1 MILKIDK
8 VKETKISMKRYWGEI
23 KDPVHGYVHIT
34 EPEKQLI
41 DSYPVQRL
49 HRLRQLAGSEFVYSG
64 ANHTRFEH
72 CIGVMHLAGKLSENQ
87 NLSQLLSED
96 EITIVRMA
104 SLLHD
109 VGHGP
114 FSHIF
119 EHLLVKFLNKTHE
132 DMTRWII
139 QESELHDIIKDVGYN
154 PDEVAKL
161 AVGELRRP
169 GKAFLDQI
177 IQSAVD
183 IDKLDFV
190 VRDTYH
196 TGAEY
201 GYVDIFRLIH
211 MLDVLGENLAVDV
224 GALSALESFVLAR
237 LESFR
242 SIYFHRVGRAA
253 QIMLASA
260 MENAKDELNLIDFDS
275 PQDYLALT
283 DYTVWT
289 KLREC
294 EKSRKIM
301 ENLEH
306 RKLLKCAYDRT
317 FHVKEKMVTSIFCV
331 EEVRDQVRN
340 KIAAEAGVDAE
351 EIVIDVPTVPSVPY
365 HHSDLLEPMEIPVFQ
380 KTRAD
385 EKIPLRLSDISSVF
399 GVLKGFINILRVY
412 TSEQYVDRVSIAA
425 TKIIGGTPSSAK
437 ISF

>member
-1 MILKIDK
+1 MFH
-8 VKETKISMKRYWGEI
+8 MRRYWGEI
-23 KDPVHGYVHIT
+23 KDPVHGYVNIT
-34 EPEKQLI
+34 EAEKQVI

-49 HRLRQLAGSEFVYSG
+49 HRLRQLAGSEFVYPG

-72 CIGVMHLAGKLSENQ
+72 CIGVMHLAGKLAENQ
-87 NLSQLLSED
+87 NLSPLLSED
-96 EITIVRMA
+96 DVQMVRMA

-114 FSHIF
+114 FSHVF

-132 DMTRWII
+132 DMTLWLI
-139 QESELHDIIKDVGYN
+139 QKSELRDIISGLGYN
-154 PDEVAKL
+154 PDTVGKL
-161 AVGELRRP
+161 AVGELRMQ
-169 GKAFLDQI
+169 GKAFLDQF

-201 GYVDIFRLIH
+201 GYVDIFRLIR

-242 SIYFHRVGRAA
+242 SIYFHRVGRSA
-253 QIMLASA
+253 QIMLATA
-260 MENAKDELNLIDFDS
+260 MEEAKDELGLVDFDS
-275 PQDYLALT
+275 PEDYLALN

-294 EKSRKIM
+294 EKSREIM
-301 ENLEH
+301 KDLE
-306 RKLLKCAYDRT
+306 RRNLLKCAYDKT

-340 KIAAEAGVDAE
+340 KIAAEAGVE
-351 EIVIDVPTVPSVPY
+351 PHVIVIDVPTVPSVPY

-380 KTRAD
+380 KSRTG

-399 GVLKGFINILRVY
+399 DVLKGFINILRVY
-412 TSEQYVDRVSIAA
+412 TDERYVDKVSAA
-425 TKIIGGTPSSAK
+425 ASKVIDGTPSSAK

>member
-1 MILKIDK
+1 MR
-8 VKETKISMKRYWGEI
+8 RYWGEI
-23 KDPVHGYVHIT
+23 KDPVHGYIYIT
-34 EPEKQLI
+34 DSEKQLI

-72 CIGVMHLAGKLSENQ
+72 SIGVMYLAGKLTENQ
-87 NLSQLLSED
+87 NISQFLSEE
-96 EITIVRMA
+96 EIQIVRMA

-114 FSHIF
+114 FSHVF

-132 DMTRWII
+132 DMTQWII
-139 QESELHDIIKDVGYN
+139 QKSELSDSINELGYN
-154 PDEVAKL
+154 SDELAKL
-161 AVGELRRP
+161 AVGELRRQ
-169 GKAFLDQI
+169 GKAFLDQV

-183 IDKLDFV
+183 VDKLDFV

-253 QIMLASA
+253 QIMLATA
-260 MENAKDELNLIDFDS
+260 MEKAKDELGLIEFDS
-275 PQDYLALT
+275 PQDYLALD

-289 KLREC
+289 KLKEIK
-294 EKSRKIM
+294 ESRGIIV
-301 ENLEH
+301 NLER
-306 RKLLKCAYDRT
+306 RKLLKCAYDKT
-317 FHVKEKMVTSIFCV
+317 FYAREKMVPSIFSV
-331 EEVRDQVRN
+331 DEVREQMRN
-340 KIAAEAGVDAE
+340 KIASEAGVEAQT
-351 EIVIDVPTVPSVPY
+351 IVIDVPTVPSVPY
-365 HHSDLLEPMEIPVFQ
+365 NHSKLLEPMEIPVFQ
-380 KTRAD
+380 KTRTG
-385 EKIPLRLSDISSVF
+385 EKVPLRLSDISSVF
-399 GVLKGFINILRVY
+399 DVLKGFINILRVY
-412 TSEQYVDRVSIAA
+412 TDEKYVDKVSAA
-425 TKIIGGTPSSAK
+425 SVKVIGGTPSSAK

>member
-1 MILKIDK
+1 MQ
-8 VKETKISMKRYWGEI
+8 RYWGQI
-23 KDPVHGYVHIT
+23 KDPVHGYVYIT
-34 EPEKQLI
+34 EAEKQLI
-41 DSYPVQRL
+41 DSYPFQRL

-72 CIGVMHLAGKLSENQ
+72 SIGVMYLAGKLTENQ
-87 NLSQLLSED
+87 NISPLLSAE
-96 EITIVRMA
+96 EIQIVRMA

-114 FSHIF
+114 FSHVF

-139 QESELHDIIKDVGYN
+139 QKSELHDIISRLGY
-154 PDEVAKL
+154 DADAVAKL
-161 AVGELRRP
+161 AVGELRRR
-169 GKAFLDQI
+169 GKAFLDQV
-177 IQSAVD
+177 IQSTVD
-183 IDKLDFV
+183 VDKLDFV

-196 TGAEY
+196 TGAKY
-201 GYVDIFRLIH
+201 GYVDVFRLIH

-253 QIMLASA
+253 QIMLATA
-260 MENAKDELNLIDFDS
+260 MEKAKDELGLVEFDS
-275 PQDYLALT
+275 PEDYLALN

-289 KLREC
+289 KLKEC
-294 EKSRKIM
+294 EKSRGIM
-301 ENLEH
+301 ENLE
-306 RKLLKCAYDRT
+306 RRRLLKCAYDRT
-317 FHVKEKMVTSIFCV
+317 FYAREKMVPSIFSV

-340 KIAAEAGVDAE
+340 KIASEAGVEAQA
-351 EIVIDVPTVPSVPY
+351 IVIDVPTVPSVPY

-380 KTRAD
+380 KTRTG

-399 GVLKGFINILRVY
+399 DVLKGFINILRVY
-412 TSEQYVDRVSIAA
+412 TDERYVDKVSAA
-425 TKIIGGTPSSAK
+425 SAKVIGGTPSSAK

>member
-1 MILKIDK
+1 MR
-8 VKETKISMKRYWGEI
+8 RYWGEI
-23 KDPVHGYVHIT
+23 KDPVHGYVYIT
-34 EPEKQLI
+34 EAEKQLI

-72 CIGVMHLAGKLSENQ
+72 SIGVMYLAGKLTENQ

-96 EITIVRMA
+96 EIQIVRMA
-104 SLLHD
+104 ALLHD

-114 FSHIF
+114 FSHVF

-139 QESELHDIIKDVGYN
+139 QKSELRDIISGLGYD
-154 PDEVAKL
+154 PDAIGKL
-161 AVGELRRP
+161 AVGELRRR

-183 IDKLDFV
+183 VDKLDFV

-253 QIMLASA
+253 QIMLATA
-260 MENAKDELNLIDFDS
+260 MEKAKDELGLVDFDS
-275 PQDYLALT
+275 PEDYLALN

-289 KLREC
+289 MLKEC
-294 EKSRKIM
+294 KKSRGIM
-301 ENLEH
+301 EKLE
-306 RKLLKCAYDRT
+306 RRRLLKCAYDRT
-317 FHVKEKMVTSIFCV
+317 FHVREKMVPSIFSV
-331 EEVRDQVRN
+331 DEVREQMRN
-340 KIAAEAGVDAE
+340 KIASEAGVEPQA
-351 EIVIDVPTVPSVPY
+351 IVIDVPTVPSVPY

-380 KTRAD
+380 KTRTG

-399 GVLKGFINILRVY
+399 DVLKGFINILRVY
-412 TSEQYVDRVSIAA
+412 TDEKHLEKVAA
-425 TKIIGGTPSSAK
+425 ASAKVIGGTPSSAK

>member
-1 MILKIDK
+1 MR
-8 VKETKISMKRYWGEI
+8 RYWGEI
-23 KDPVHGYVHIT
+23 KDPVHGYVYVT
-34 EPEKQLI
+34 EAEKNLI
-41 DSYPVQRL
+41 DSYPFQRL
-49 HRLRQLAGSEFVYSG
+49 RRLRQLAGSEFVYSG

-72 CIGVMHLAGKLSENQ
+72 SIGVLYLAGELSENQ

-96 EITIVRMA
+96 DIQLIRMA

-114 FSHIF
+114 FSHVF
-119 EHLLVKFLNKTHE
+119 EHILVKFLNKTHE
-132 DMTRWII
+132 DMTHWLI
-139 QESELHDIIKDVGYN
+139 QESELHDIINDVGYN
-154 PDEVAKL
+154 PDDVAKL
-161 AVGELRRP
+161 AVGKLRRP
-169 GKAFLDQI
+169 RKAFLDQI

-211 MLDVLGENLAVDV
+211 MLDVLGENLAVNV
-224 GALSALESFVLAR
+224 SALSALESFVLAR

-253 QIMLASA
+253 QIMLATA
-260 MENAKDELNLIDFDS
+260 MEDAKDELGLVMFDS
-275 PQDYLALT
+275 PDDYLALT
-283 DYTVWT
+283 DYSVWT

-294 EKSRKIM
+294 EKSKGIM
-301 ENLEH
+301 KDLEH
-306 RKLLKCAYDRT
+306 RNLLKCAYDRT
-317 FHVKEKMVTSIFCV
+317 FHVKDKMVPSLFCV
-331 EEVRDQVRN
+331 DEVRDQVRN
-340 KIAAEAGVDAE
+340 KIAQEAGVDPQV
-351 EIVIDVPTVPSVPY
+351 IMIDVPTVPSVPY

-380 KTRAD
+380 KTRTG

-399 GVLKGFINILRVY
+399 DVLKGFINILRVY
-412 TSEQYVDRVSIAA
+412 TDKRYFDEVSVAA
-425 TKIIGGTPSSAK
+425 AKIIGGTPSSAK

>member
-1 MILKIDK
+1 MR
-8 VKETKISMKRYWGEI
+8 RYWGEI
-23 KDPVHGYVHIT
+23 KDPVHGYVYIT
-34 EPEKQLI
+34 EAEKQLI

-49 HRLRQLAGSEFVYSG
+49 RRLRQLAGSEFVYSG

-72 CIGVMHLAGKLSENQ
+72 SIGVMYLAGELTENQ
-87 NLSQLLSED
+87 NLSQLLSEE
-96 EITIVRMA
+96 EIQIVRMA
-104 SLLHD
+104 ALLHD

-114 FSHIF
+114 FSHVF
-119 EHLLVKFLNKTHE
+119 EHLLVKFLKKTHE
-132 DMTRWII
+132 DMTQWLI
-139 QESELHDIIKDVGYN
+139 QKSELHDIINGLGY
-154 PDEVAKL
+154 DADAVAKL
-161 AVGELRRP
+161 AVGKLRNP

-183 IDKLDFV
+183 VDKLDFV

-201 GYVDIFRLIH
+201 GYVDVFRLIH

-253 QIMLASA
+253 QIMLATA
-260 MENAKDELNLIDFDS
+260 MEAANEELGLVAFES
-275 PQDYLALT
+275 PEEYLALN

-289 KLREC
+289 KLKEC
-294 EKSRKIM
+294 KKSRAIM
-301 ENLEH
+301 DNLER
-306 RKLLKCAYDRT
+306 RKLLKCAYDKT
-317 FHVKEKMVTSIFCV
+317 FYAREKMVTSIFSV
-331 EEVRDQVRN
+331 DEIRDQMRN
-340 KIAAEAGVDAE
+340 KIASEAGIEPQA
-351 EIVIDVPTVPSVPY
+351 IVIDVPTVPSVPY

-380 KTRAD
+380 KTRTG

-399 GVLKGFINILRVY
+399 DVLKGFINILRVY
-412 TSEQYVDRVSIAA
+412 TDEKYVDKVSVAA
-425 TKIIGGTPSSAK
+425 ANVIGGTPSSAK

>member
-1 MILKIDK
+1 MR
-8 VKETKISMKRYWGEI
+8 RYWGEI
-23 KDPVHGYVHIT
+23 KDPVHGYVYIT
-34 EPEKQLI
+34 EAEKQLI

-72 CIGVMHLAGKLSENQ
+72 SIGVMYLAGKLTENQ
-87 NLSQLLSED
+87 NLSQLLSEE
-96 EITIVRMA
+96 EIQIVRMA
-104 SLLHD
+104 ALLHD

-114 FSHIF
+114 FSHVF

-139 QESELHDIIKDVGYN
+139 QKSELRDIISGLGYDADAVG
-154 PDEVAKL
+154 KL
-161 AVGELRRP
+161 AVGELRRR

-183 IDKLDFV
+183 VDKLDFV

-253 QIMLASA
+253 QIMLATA
-260 MENAKDELNLIDFDS
+260 MEKAKDELGLVDFDS
-275 PQDYLALT
+275 PEDYLALN

-289 KLREC
+289 KLKEC
-294 EKSRKIM
+294 KKSRGIM
-301 ENLEH
+301 ENLER

-317 FHVKEKMVTSIFCV
+317 FHVREKMVPSIFSV
-331 EEVRDQVRN
+331 DEIREQMRN
-340 KIAAEAGVDAE
+340 KIASEAGVEPQA
-351 EIVIDVPTVPSVPY
+351 IVIDVPTVPSVPY

-380 KTRAD
+380 KTRTG

-399 GVLKGFINILRVY
+399 DVLRGFINILRVY
-412 TSEQYVDRVSIAA
+412 TDEKHLEKVADASAKV
-425 TKIIGGTPSSAK
+425 IGGTPSSAK

>member
-1 MILKIDK
+1 MR
-8 VKETKISMKRYWGEI
+8 RYWGEI
-23 KDPVHGYVHIT
+23 KDPVHGYVYIT
-34 EPEKQLI
+34 EAEKQLI

-49 HRLRQLAGSEFVYSG
+49 HRLRQLAGSEFVYPG

-72 CIGVMHLAGKLSENQ
+72 SIGVMYLAGKLTENQ

-96 EITIVRMA
+96 EVQIVRMA
-104 SLLHD
+104 ALLHD

-114 FSHIF
+114 FSHVF

-132 DMTRWII
+132 DMTQWII
-139 QESELHDIIKDVGYN
+139 QKSELRDIISGLGYD
-154 PDEVAKL
+154 PDAIGKL
-161 AVGELRRP
+161 AVGELRRR

-177 IQSAVD
+177 IQSTVD
-183 IDKLDFV
+183 VDKLDFV

-253 QIMLASA
+253 QIMLATA
-260 MENAKDELNLIDFDS
+260 MEKAKDELGLVDFDS
-275 PQDYLALT
+275 PEDYLALN

-289 KLREC
+289 MLKEC
-294 EKSRKIM
+294 KKSRGIM
-301 ENLEH
+301 EDLE
-306 RKLLKCAYDRT
+306 RRRLLKCAYDRT
-317 FHVKEKMVTSIFCV
+317 FHVREKMVPSIFSV
-331 EEVRDQVRN
+331 DEVRDQMRN
-340 KIAAEAGVDAE
+340 KIASEAGVEPQA
-351 EIVIDVPTVPSVPY
+351 IVLDVPTVPSVPY

-380 KTRAD
+380 KTRKG
-385 EKIPLRLSDISSVF
+385 EKIPLRLSDISPVF
-399 GVLKGFINILRVY
+399 DVLKGFINILRVY
-412 TSEQYVDRVSIAA
+412 TDEKHLEKVAA
-425 TKIIGGTPSSAK
+425 ASAKIIGGTPSSVK

>member
-1 MILKIDK
+1 MR
-8 VKETKISMKRYWGEI
+8 RYWGEI
-23 KDPVHGYVHIT
+23 KDPVHGYVYIT
-34 EPEKQLI
+34 EAEKQLI
-41 DSYPVQRL
+41 DSYPFQRL

-72 CIGVMHLAGKLSENQ
+72 SIGVMYLAGKLTENQ
-87 NLSQLLSED
+87 NLSQLLSEE
-96 EITIVRMA
+96 EIQIVRMA

-114 FSHIF
+114 FSHVF

-139 QESELHDIIKDVGYN
+139 QKSELRDIISGLGY
-154 PDEVAKL
+154 DADAIAKL
-161 AVGELRRP
+161 AVGELRRR

-183 IDKLDFV
+183 VDKLDFV

-211 MLDVLGENLAVDV
+211 MLDVIGENLAVDV

-253 QIMLASA
+253 QIMLATA
-260 MENAKDELNLIDFDS
+260 MEKAKDELGLVDFDS
-275 PQDYLALT
+275 PEDYLALN

-289 KLREC
+289 MLKEC
-294 EKSRKIM
+294 KKSRGIM
-301 ENLEH
+301 ENLER

-317 FHVKEKMVTSIFCV
+317 FHVREKMVPSIFNV
-331 EEVRDQVRN
+331 DEVREQMRN
-340 KIAAEAGVDAE
+340 KIASEAGVEPQA
-351 EIVIDVPTVPSVPY
+351 IVIDVPTVPSVPY

-380 KTRAD
+380 KTRTG

-399 GVLKGFINILRVY
+399 DVLRGFINILRVY
-412 TSEQYVDRVSIAA
+412 TDEKHLEKVAA
-425 TKIIGGTPSSAK
+425 ASAKVIGGTPSSAK

>member
-1 MILKIDK
+1 
-8 VKETKISMKRYWGEI
+8 MKRYWGEI
-23 KDPVHGYVHIT
+23 KDPVHGYVYIT
-34 EPEKQLI
+34 EAEKQLI

-72 CIGVMHLAGKLSENQ
+72 SIGVMYLAGKLTENQ
-87 NLSQLLSED
+87 NLSQLLSEE
-96 EITIVRMA
+96 EIQIIRMA

-114 FSHIF
+114 FSHVF
-119 EHLLVKFLNKTHE
+119 EHLLVKFLSKTHE
-132 DMTRWII
+132 DMTLWIV
-139 QESELHDIIKDVGYN
+139 QKSELRDIISGLGY
-154 PDEVAKL
+154 DADAIGKL
-161 AVGELRRP
+161 AVGELRRR

-183 IDKLDFV
+183 VDKLDFV

-201 GYVDIFRLIH
+201 GYVDVFRLIH

-253 QIMLASA
+253 QIMLATA
-260 MENAKDELNLIDFDS
+260 MEEAKDELGLVEFDS
-275 PQDYLALT
+275 PEDYLALN

-289 KLREC
+289 KLKEC
-294 EKSRKIM
+294 KKSRGIM
-301 ENLEH
+301 ENLER

-317 FHVKEKMVTSIFCV
+317 FHVREKMVPSIFSV
-331 EEVRDQVRN
+331 DEVREQMRN
-340 KIAAEAGVDAE
+340 KIASEAGVEPQA
-351 EIVIDVPTVPSVPY
+351 IVIDVPTVPSVPY

-380 KTRAD
+380 KTRTG
-385 EKIPLRLSDISSVF
+385 EKIPLRLSDISAVF
-399 GVLKGFINILRVY
+399 DVLKGFINILRVY
-412 TSEQYVDRVSIAA
+412 TDEKHLEKVAA
-425 TKIIGGTPSSAK
+425 ASAKVIGGTPSSAK

>member
-1 MILKIDK
+1 MR
-8 VKETKISMKRYWGEI
+8 RYWGEI
-23 KDPVHGYVHIT
+23 KDPVHGYVYIT
-34 EPEKQLI
+34 EAEKQLI

-72 CIGVMHLAGKLSENQ
+72 SIGVMYLAGKLTENQ
-87 NLSQLLSED
+87 NLSQLLSEE
-96 EITIVRMA
+96 EIQIVRMA
-104 SLLHD
+104 ALLHD

-114 FSHIF
+114 FSHVF

-139 QESELHDIIKDVGYN
+139 QKSELRDIISGLGY
-154 PDEVAKL
+154 DADAIGKL
-161 AVGELRRP
+161 AVGELRRR

-183 IDKLDFV
+183 VDKLDFV

-201 GYVDIFRLIH
+201 GYVDVFRLIH

-253 QIMLASA
+253 QIMLATA
-260 MENAKDELNLIDFDS
+260 MEAAKDELGLVDFDS
-275 PQDYLALT
+275 PEDYLALN

-289 KLREC
+289 MLKQC
-294 EKSRKIM
+294 KKSRGIIEK
-301 ENLEH
+301 LE
-306 RKLLKCAYDRT
+306 RRRLLKCAYDRT
-317 FHVKEKMVTSIFCV
+317 FHVREKMVPSIFSV
-331 EEVRDQVRN
+331 DEVREQMRN
-340 KIAAEAGVDAE
+340 KIASEAGVEPQA
-351 EIVIDVPTVPSVPY
+351 IVIDVPTVPSVPY

-380 KTRAD
+380 KTRTG
-385 EKIPLRLSDISSVF
+385 EKIPLRLSDISAVF
-399 GVLKGFINILRVY
+399 DVLKGFINILRVY
-412 TSEQYVDRVSIAA
+412 TDEKHLDKVADASAKV
-425 TKIIGGTPSSAK
+425 IGGTPSSAK

>member
-1 MILKIDK
+1 M
-8 VKETKISMKRYWGEI
+8 RRHWGEI
-23 KDPVHGYVHIT
+23 KDPVHGYVYIT
-34 EPEKQLI
+34 QAEKPLI

-49 HRLRQLAGSEFVYSG
+49 RRLRQLAGSEFVYSG

-72 CIGVMHLAGKLSENQ
+72 SIGVMYLAGKLTENQ
-87 NLSQLLSED
+87 NLSQLLSEE
-96 EITIVRMA
+96 EIQIVRMA
-104 SLLHD
+104 ALLHD

-114 FSHIF
+114 FSHVF
-119 EHLLVKFLNKTHE
+119 EHLLVKFLKKTHE

-139 QESELHDIIKDVGYN
+139 QKSELQDIISGLGY
-154 PDEVAKL
+154 DADAVSKL
-161 AVGELRRP
+161 AVGELRSP

-183 IDKLDFV
+183 VDKLDFV

-201 GYVDIFRLIH
+201 GYVDVFRLIH

-253 QIMLASA
+253 QIMLATA
-260 MENAKDELNLIDFDS
+260 MEAANEELGLVKFDS
-275 PQDYLALT
+275 PEEYLAFD

-289 KLREC
+289 MLKEC
-294 EKSRKIM
+294 KKSRPIIDD
-301 ENLEH
+301 LER
-306 RKLLKCAYDRT
+306 RKLLKCAYDKAFYAR
-317 FHVKEKMVTSIFCV
+317 EKMVPSIFSV
-331 EEVRDQVRN
+331 DEVREQMRN
-340 KIAAEAGVDAE
+340 KIASEAGVE
-351 EIVIDVPTVPSVPY
+351 PESIVIDVPTVPSVPY

-380 KTRAD
+380 KTRTG

-399 GVLKGFINILRVY
+399 DVLKGFINILRVY
-412 TSEQYVDRVSIAA
+412 TDEKYVDKVSVAA
-425 TKIIGGTPSSAK
+425 ADVIGGTPSSAK

>member
-1 MILKIDK
+1 MR
-8 VKETKISMKRYWGEI
+8 RYWGEI
-23 KDPVHGYVHIT
+23 KDPVHGYVYIT
-34 EPEKQLI
+34 ETEKQLI

-49 HRLRQLAGSEFVYSG
+49 HRLRQLAGSEFVYPG

-72 CIGVMHLAGKLSENQ
+72 SIGVMHLAGKLSENQ
-87 NLSQLLSED
+87 NLSQILSED
-96 EITIVRMA
+96 EAQMVRMA

-114 FSHIF
+114 FSHVF

-132 DMTRWII
+132 DMTQWII
-139 QESELHDIIKDVGYN
+139 QKSELRDTISGVGFD
-154 PDEVAKL
+154 PDLIAKL
-161 AVGELRRP
+161 AVGKLRRQ
-169 GKAFLDQI
+169 GRAFLDQI

-190 VRDTYH
+190 MRDTYH

-237 LESFR
+237 LESFK

-260 MENAKDELNLIDFDS
+260 MEEAKDELGLVEFDS
-275 PQDYLALT
+275 PEDYLALN

-289 KLREC
+289 KLKEC
-294 EKSRKIM
+294 KKSRRII
-301 ENLEH
+301 ENLER
-306 RKLLKCAYDRT
+306 RKLLKCVYDRT
-317 FHVKEKMVTSIFCV
+317 FHVKEKLVPSIFSV
-331 EEVRDQVRN
+331 DEVRDQLRN
-340 KIAAEAGVDAE
+340 KIASEAGVEPQA
-351 EIVIDVPTVPSVPY
+351 IVIDVPTVPSVPY

-380 KTRAD
+380 KTRTG

-399 GVLKGFINILRVY
+399 DVLKGFINILRVY
-412 TSEQYVDRVSIAA
+412 TDETNVNKVSVAA
-425 TKIIGGTPSSAK
+425 SKVIDGTPYSAK

>member
-1 MILKIDK
+1 MR
-8 VKETKISMKRYWGEI
+8 RYWGEI
-23 KDPVHGYVHIT
+23 KDPVHGYVCIT
-34 EPEKQLI
+34 EAEKQLI
-41 DSYPVQRL
+41 DSYPFQRL

-72 CIGVMHLAGKLSENQ
+72 SIGVMYLAGKLTENQ

-96 EITIVRMA
+96 EVQIVRMA

-114 FSHIF
+114 FSHVF

-139 QESELHDIIKDVGYN
+139 QKSELRDIISGLGYD
-154 PDEVAKL
+154 PDAIGKL
-161 AVGELRRP
+161 AVGELRRR

-177 IQSAVD
+177 IQSTVD
-183 IDKLDFV
+183 VDKLDFV

-253 QIMLASA
+253 QIMLATA
-260 MENAKDELNLIDFDS
+260 MEKAKDELGLVDFDS
-275 PQDYLALT
+275 PEDYLALN
-283 DYTVWT
+283 DYTVWSML
-289 KLREC
+289 KEC
-294 EKSRKIM
+294 KKSRGIM
-301 ENLEH
+301 DDLE
-306 RKLLKCAYDRT
+306 RRRLLKCAYDRT
-317 FHVKEKMVTSIFCV
+317 FHVREKMVPSIFSV
-331 EEVRDQVRN
+331 DEVRDQMRN
-340 KIAAEAGVDAE
+340 KIASEAGVEPQA
-351 EIVIDVPTVPSVPY
+351 IVLDVPTVPSVPY

-380 KTRAD
+380 KTRKG
-385 EKIPLRLSDISSVF
+385 EKIPLRLSDISPVF
-399 GVLKGFINILRVY
+399 DVLKGFINILRVY
-412 TSEQYVDRVSIAA
+412 TDEKHLDKVAA
-425 TKIIGGTPSSAK
+425 ASAKIIGGTPSSVK

>member
-1 MILKIDK
+1 MR
-8 VKETKISMKRYWGEI
+8 RYWGEI
-23 KDPVHGYVHIT
+23 KDPVHGYVNIT
-34 EPEKQLI
+34 DAEKPLL

-49 HRLRQLAGSEFVYSG
+49 HRLRQLAGSEFVYPG

-72 CIGVMHLAGKLSENQ
+72 SVGVMHLAGKLSENQ
-87 NLSQLLSED
+87 NLSHLLSKED
-96 EITIVRMA
+96 IQIVRMA
-104 SLLHD
+104 CLLHD

-119 EHLLVKFLNKTHE
+119 EHLLVKFLNKNHE
-132 DMTRWII
+132 DMTRWLI
-139 QESELHDIIKDVGYN
+139 QESELHDIITDVGYN
-154 PDEVAKL
+154 PDDVSKL

-169 GKAFLDQI
+169 KKAFLDQI

-253 QIMLASA
+253 QIMLATA
-260 MENAKDELNLIDFDS
+260 MEEAKDELGLVEFDS
-275 PQDYLALT
+275 PEDYLALT

-294 EKSRKIM
+294 EKSKSIM
-301 ENLEH
+301 MNLE
-306 RKLLKCAYDRT
+306 RRNLLKCAYDRT
-317 FHVKEKMVTSIFCV
+317 FHVKEKMVPSIFCV
-331 EEVRDQVRN
+331 DEVREQVRN
-340 KIAAEAGVDAE
+340 KIAREAGVDPQV
-351 EIVIDVPTVPSVPY
+351 IVIDVPTVPSVPY

-380 KTRAD
+380 KTRTG

-399 GVLKGFINILRVY
+399 DVLKGFINILRVY
-412 TSEQYVDRVSIAA
+412 TDEKYVDKVSVAA
-425 TKIIGGTPSSAK
+425 TKVIGGTPSSAK

>member
-1 MILKIDK
+1 M
-8 VKETKISMKRYWGEI
+8 RQYWGEI
-23 KDPVHGYVHIT
+23 KDPVHGYVYIT
-34 EPEKQLI
+34 EAEKQLI
-41 DSYPVQRL
+41 DSYPFQRL
-49 HRLRQLAGSEFVYSG
+49 RRLRQLAGSEFVYSG

-72 CIGVMHLAGKLSENQ
+72 SIGVMHLAGKLTENP
-87 NLSQLLSED
+87 NISQFLSED
-96 EITIVRMA
+96 EVQIVRMA
-104 SLLHD
+104 ALLHD

-114 FSHIF
+114 FSHVF

-132 DMTRWII
+132 DMTVWII
-139 QESELHDIIKDVGYN
+139 KESELRDVINGLGID
-154 PDEVAKL
+154 PAVIGKL
-161 AVGELRRP
+161 AVGALRRR
-169 GKAFLDQI
+169 GKAFMDQI

-183 IDKLDFV
+183 VDKLDFV

-253 QIMLASA
+253 QIMLATA
-260 MENAKDELNLIDFDS
+260 MEAAKDELGLVDFDS
-275 PQDYLALT
+275 PEDYLALD

-289 KLREC
+289 MLKKC
-294 EKSRKIM
+294 EKSRGIM
-301 ENLEH
+301 EALE
-306 RKLLKCAYDRT
+306 RRRLLKCAYDRT
-317 FHVKEKMVTSIFCV
+317 FHVKEKMVPSIFSV
-331 EEVRDQVRN
+331 DEIRDQMRN
-340 KIAAEAGVDAE
+340 KIASEAGVEPQAV
-351 EIVIDVPTVPSVPY
+351 VIDVPTVPSVPY

-380 KTRAD
+380 KTRKG

-399 GVLKGFINILRVY
+399 DVLKGFINILRVY
-412 TSEQYVDRVSIAA
+412 TEERYLDKVSDAA
-425 TKIIGGTPSSAK
+425 AKIIGGTPSSAK

>member
-1 MILKIDK
+1 
-8 VKETKISMKRYWGEI
+8 
-23 KDPVHGYVHIT
+23 
-34 EPEKQLI
+34 
-41 DSYPVQRL
+41 
-49 HRLRQLAGSEFVYSG
+49 
-64 ANHTRFEH
+64 
-72 CIGVMHLAGKLSENQ
+72 
-87 NLSQLLSED
+87 
-96 EITIVRMA
+96 MA
-104 SLLHD
+104 CLLHD

-114 FSHIF
+114 FSHVF
-119 EHLLVKFLNKTHE
+119 EHLLVKFLGKTHE

-139 QESELHDIIKDVGYN
+139 EESELHDIIKDTGYN
-154 PDEVAKL
+154 PDDVAKL
-161 AVGELRRP
+161 AVGKLRKP
-169 GKAFLDQI
+169 KKAFLDQI
-177 IQSAVD
+177 IQSAID

-260 MENAKDELNLIDFDS
+260 MEAAKDDLNLIVFDS
-275 PQDYLALT
+275 PEDYLKLN

-289 KLREC
+289 KLLEC

-301 ENLEH
+301 QNLE
-306 RKLLKCAYDRT
+306 RRNLLKCAYDRT
-317 FHVKEKMVTSIFCV
+317 FHVKEKMVTSVFGV
-331 EEVRDQVRN
+331 EEVREQVRN
-340 KIAAEAGVDAE
+340 KIAQEAGINPE
-351 EIVIDVPTVPSVPY
+351 EICIDVPTVPSVPY

-380 KTRAD
+380 KTRTG

-399 GVLKGFINILRVY
+399 DVLKGFINILRVY
-412 TSEQYVDRVSIAA
+412 TDKQYVDQVTVAA
-425 TKIIGGTPSSAK
+425 SKVIGGTPSSAK

>member
-1 MILKIDK
+1 
-8 VKETKISMKRYWGEI
+8 MKRYWGEI
-23 KDPVHGYVHIT
+23 KDPVHGYVYIT
-34 EPEKQLI
+34 ETEKQII

-49 HRLRQLAGSEFVYSG
+49 RRLRQLAGSEFVYSG

-72 CIGVMHLAGKLSENQ
+72 SIGVMYLAGELTENQ
-87 NLSQLLSED
+87 NLSQLLSEE
-96 EITIVRMA
+96 EIQIVRMA

-114 FSHIF
+114 FSHVF

-132 DMTRWII
+132 DMTQWLI
-139 QESELHDIIKDVGYN
+139 QKSELRDIIGGLGY
-154 PDEVAKL
+154 DADAVAKL
-161 AVGELRRP
+161 AVGELRRQ

-183 IDKLDFV
+183 VDKLDFV

-201 GYVDIFRLIH
+201 GYVDVFRLIH

-253 QIMLASA
+253 QIMLATA
-260 MENAKDELNLIDFDS
+260 MEQAKDELGLVDYNS
-275 PQDYLALT
+275 PEDYLALN
-283 DYTVWT
+283 DYTVWAML
-289 KLREC
+289 KEC
-294 EKSRKIM
+294 EKSRAIM
-301 ENLEH
+301 ENLER

-317 FHVKEKMVTSIFCV
+317 FYAREKMVPSIFSV
-331 EEVRDQVRN
+331 DEIRNQMQN
-340 KIAAEAGVDAE
+340 KIASEAGVEPEAV
-351 EIVIDVPTVPSVPY
+351 VIDVPTVPSVPY

-380 KTRAD
+380 KTRTG
-385 EKIPLRLSDISSVF
+385 EKVPLRLSDISSVF
-399 GVLKGFINILRVY
+399 DVLKGFINILRVY
-412 TSEQYVDRVSIAA
+412 TDEKYVDKVSVAA
-425 TKIIGGTPSSAK
+425 ANVIGGTPSSAK

>member
-1 MILKIDK
+1 MR
-8 VKETKISMKRYWGEI
+8 RYWGEI
-23 KDPVHGYVHIT
+23 KDPVHGYVYIT
-34 EPEKQLI
+34 EAEKQLI
-41 DSYPVQRL
+41 DSYPFQRL
-49 HRLRQLAGSEFVYSG
+49 HRLRQLAGSEFVYPG

-72 CIGVMHLAGKLSENQ
+72 SIGVMYLAGKLTENQ

-96 EITIVRMA
+96 EVQIVRMA
-104 SLLHD
+104 ALLHD

-114 FSHIF
+114 FSHVF

-132 DMTRWII
+132 DMTQWII
-139 QESELHDIIKDVGYN
+139 QKSELRDIISGLGYD
-154 PDEVAKL
+154 PDAIGKL
-161 AVGELRRP
+161 AVGELRRR

-183 IDKLDFV
+183 VDKLDFV

-253 QIMLASA
+253 QIMLATA
-260 MENAKDELNLIDFDS
+260 MEKAKDELGLVDFDS
-275 PQDYLALT
+275 PEDYLALN
-283 DYTVWT
+283 DYNVWSML
-289 KLREC
+289 KEC
-294 EKSRKIM
+294 KKSRGIM
-301 ENLEH
+301 DDLE
-306 RKLLKCAYDRT
+306 RRRLLKCAYDRT
-317 FHVKEKMVTSIFCV
+317 FHVREKMVPSIFSV
-331 EEVRDQVRN
+331 DEVRDQMRN
-340 KIAAEAGVDAE
+340 KIASEAGVEPQA
-351 EIVIDVPTVPSVPY
+351 IVIDVPTVPSVPY

-380 KTRAD
+380 KTRKG
-385 EKIPLRLSDISSVF
+385 EKTPLRLSDISPVF
-399 GVLKGFINILRVY
+399 DVLKGFINILRVY
-412 TSEQYVDRVSIAA
+412 TDEKHLEKVAA
-425 TKIIGGTPSSAK
+425 ASAKIIGGTPSSVK